1 MAAGLVFR
9 NQIPLFSVSA
19 SNKSRL
25 KVLGVTH
32 LLLGLLHNARL
43 LPALLPRLGLPLPAL
58 PAAVSALP
66 PPADTEYAWL
76 LSLPFVFMALSACK
90 RSKAGQW
97 DFRIF
102 L

>member
-1 MAAGLVFR
+1 MSARSVLR
-9 NQIPLFSVSA
+9 SLFSVSA

-97 DFRIF
+97 DFRII
-102 L
+102 